1 MNKLRTGRR
10 GTDDDCD
17 VEGSGSGDEGY
28 WGDTREPSGAKET
41 NFVNSRDNKI
51 KEPEIDINESMKKT
65 AGCRKR

>member
-1 MNKLRTGRR
+1 MSKLRTGRR

-17 VEGSGSGDEGY
+17 VEGSGSGYEDY
-28 WGDTREPSGAKET
+28 WGDTREPSVAKET

-51 KEPEIDINESMKKT
+51 KEPEIDINESMKT